1 MKLVEAKGRNFD
13 RLSSRAADAPG
24 WHSSWGNP
32 EIYSYFL
39 PRIKEGQRVFDLGCG
54 TGRNLHRLYFAGAEV
69 VGVDSCE
76 FIYSLGEEIRAEA
89 GVDYPVI
96 RMDAWEYLKDHG
108 KGFDYIFAVDML
120 LHQKKSQ
127 AIARLGE
134 IVEVM
139 KPGALLYINAP
150 STESYDYELAQSMF
164 PELEKDTF
172 EMECGCSGEPKLE
185 PVCFFYPGEL
195 ELHLARLGT
204 KIRLTKVA
212 GDYEDEPLKSC
223 VITEKVGR

>member
-1 MKLVEAKGRNFD
+1 VKLVEAEGRNFD
-13 RLSSRAADAPG
+13 RLSSRVAGASS
-24 WHSSWGNP
+24 WHFSWGNP
-32 EIYSYFL
+32 EIYTYFL
-39 PRIKEGQRVFDLGCG
+39 PRIKEGQRILDLGCG

-69 VGVDSCE
+69 VGVDNCE
-76 FIYSLGEEIRAEA
+76 FIYNLGEEIRTEA
-89 GVDYPVI
+89 GVSYSVI
-96 RMDAWEYLKDHG
+96 KMDAWKYLKEQG
-108 KGFDYIFAVDML
+108 EKFDYIFAVDML
-120 LHQKKSQ
+120 LHQKKSE
-127 AIARLGE
+127 AICKLGE

-139 KPGALLYINAP
+139 KPGSLLYVNAP
-150 STESYDYELAQSMF
+150 STESYDFELAKSVF

-204 KIRLTKVA
+204 RIRITKVA

-223 VITEKVGR
+223 VITEKK